1 MSEKIAGAP
10 TDERAEIEAQAAEKA
25 RLRAEE
31 EQQAAKARIAKQ
43 EAQALRREEERARQ
57 EREAAKQPAPAE
69 TPKVD
74 LPSSPATAANSR
86 AAMEEVVALREQAEK
101 ERDRLQSLGNEYDQR
116 LRRERERDR
125 IAALRGMGAL
135 ASLTDGQL
143 LSITPDVDPHAPGGK
158 AQLDEWR
165 ENNSGLFLVVE
176 GPTIPTSS
184 EILEHMPVKRSASG
198 LYDEKFL
205 AQMLRDNLGGGN

>member
-31 EQQAAKARIAKQ
+31 EQQVAKARIAQQ
-43 EAQALRREEERARQ
+43 EAQALRREEEKARQ
-57 EREAAKQPAPAE
+57 EREVE
-69 TPKVD
+69 

-86 AAMEEVVALREQAEK
+86 AAMDEVVALREQAEK

-116 LRRERERDR
+116 LRRERNRDR
-125 IAALRGMGAL
+125 INALRGMGAL
-135 ASLTDGQL
+135 ASLTDEQL

-205 AQMLRDNLGGGN
+205 AQMLRDNLGGGS